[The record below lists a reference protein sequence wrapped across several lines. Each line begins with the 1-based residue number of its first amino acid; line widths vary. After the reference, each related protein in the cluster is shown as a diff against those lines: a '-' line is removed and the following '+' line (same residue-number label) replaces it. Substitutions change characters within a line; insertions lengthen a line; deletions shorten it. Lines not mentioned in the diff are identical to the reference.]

1 MSLNQML
8 EELVGREGGY
18 VDHPADRG
26 GPTNWGIT
34 ENVARAFGYKGDM
47 RNLSRSVALEI
58 YRRRYWEG
66 PKFDA
71 VGAYSMPIAEE
82 MFDTGV
88 NMGPGVAAKFLQ
100 RALNVL
106 NLQGKTYPDIVAD
119 GAIGNLTLSA
129 LGAFLKARGKD
140 GEKVLMRML
149 NAQQSVRY
157 LEIAEKNGSQ
167 EAFQFGWQLNRVGEL

>member
-1 MSLNQML
+1 ML

-18 VDHPADRG
+18 VNHPADRG

-47 RNLSRSVALEI
+47 RSLSRSVALEI
-58 YRRRYWEG
+58 YRRRYWEA

-71 VGAYSMPIAEE
+71 VGAYSMPVAEE
-82 MFDTGV
+82 LFDTGV
-88 NMGPGVAAKFLQ
+88 NMGPAVAAKFLQ
-100 RALNVL
+100 RALNTL
-106 NLQGKTYPDIVAD
+106 NLQGKIYPDMGEPD
-119 GAIGNLTLSA
+119 GVIGNITLSA

-140 GEKVLMRML
+140 GEKILMRML

-157 LEIAEKNGSQ
+157 MEISEKNPSR
-167 EAFQFGWQLNRVGEL
+167 EAFQFGWQLHRVGAL

>member
-1 MSLNQML
+1 MSINSML
-8 EELVGREGGY
+8 ESLVGREGGY
-18 VDHPADRG
+18 VNHPADRG

-47 RNLSRSVALEI
+47 RSLSRSVALEI
-58 YRRRYWEG
+58 YRSRYWEA

-71 VGAYSMPIAEE
+71 VGAYSMAVAEE

-88 NMGPGVAAKFLQ
+88 NMGPSIAAKFLQ

-106 NLQGKTYPDIVAD
+106 NLQGKTYPDISAD
-119 GAIGNLTLSA
+119 GTIGNMTLAA
-129 LGAFLKARGKD
+129 LGAFMKSRGKD

-157 LEIAEKNGSQ
+157 MEIAEKNGSQ
-167 EAFQFGWQLNRVGEL
+167 EAFQFGWQLHRVGEL

>member
-1 MSLNQML
+1 MSINAML
-8 EELVGREGGY
+8 ESLVGREGGY
-18 VDHPADRG
+18 TNHPADRG

-34 ENVARAFGYKGDM
+34 ENVARAYGYTGDM
-47 RNLSRSVALEI
+47 RNLSRDTALTI
-58 YRRRYWEG
+58 YRKRYWEA

-82 MFDTGV
+82 MFDSGV
-88 NMGPGVAAKFLQ
+88 NMGPAVAARFLQ

-106 NLQGKTYPDIVAD
+106 NQQGKTYPDISVD
-119 GAIGNLTLSA
+119 GALGNLSLSA
-129 LGAFLKARGKD
+129 LSVFLKARGKD
-140 GEKVLMRML
+140 GEKVLLRML

-157 LEIAEKNGSQ
+157 LEIAEKNPSQ